1 MVRSIAQAYREAYGG
16 LSKEVWILSL
26 ALLINRS
33 GSMVYAFLTLYLTEK
48 LGFSMLDA
56 GTMFSIFGAGSLV
69 GVYLGGRL
77 VKPLGAI
84 RTQICGLLLAPPILL
99 LVPLFDEFWKIG
111 AVIFFYSMCT
121 SSVRPANSVA
131 VSQFTEPE
139 LMTRAFG
146 LQRMAVNL
154 GFSIGPAIGGFLAMY
169 NFTWLF
175 FADAL
180 TTALGGA
187 VLIISFGFR
196 KYAKTEAAAQMQKA
210 AEQTD
215 EAGSPLSDHRFLIF
229 LGMLLLSSLV
239 FMQYCA
245 TYPKYLQD
253 FYSMSKFEIGLMF
266 SVNTVLIVVLE
277 MLVVNKVKALPQL
290 RTIGWGCF
298 LSCFGFAL
306 LPLGNTMWFCVI
318 SVCVFTIGEMLNSPL
333 SSGFVANRSIN
344 RDRGMYM
351 SAYSMTYS
359 LAAII
364 APPMGTYLY
373 QINPHLLWGVA
384 YVIGAVVLIG
394 FYRFASLEEFS
405 SGSSVNESLR

>member
-33 GSMVYAFLTLYLTEK
+33 GSMVYAFLTLYLTDK
-48 LGFSMLDA
+48 LGFTMLDS

-99 LVPLFDEFWKIG
+99 LVPLFEDFYLIG
-111 AVIFFYSMCT
+111 VVIFFYAMCT
-121 SSVRPANSVA
+121 SSIRPANSVA
-131 VSQFTEPE
+131 VSQFADPT

-154 GFSIGPAIGGFLAMY
+154 GFSIGPAVGGLLAMY
-169 NFTWLF
+169 SFNWLF
-175 FADAL
+175 IADAA
-180 TTALGGA
+180 TTAMGGGI
-187 VLIISFGFR
+187 LIWFFGFR
-196 KYAKTEAAAQMQKA
+196 KYAKTESAAQMQKA
-210 AEQTD
+210 AEETG
-215 EAGSPLSDHRFLIF
+215 ESGSPLSDHRFLMF
-229 LGMLLLSSLV
+229 LGLLLLSSLV

-245 TYPKYLQD
+245 TYPKYLQE
-253 FYSMSKFEIGLMF
+253 YYMMSKFEIGLMF

-277 MLVVNKVKALPQL
+277 MLVVNKVKTFPQL

-298 LSCFGFAL
+298 LSCCGFAL
-306 LPLGNTMWFCVI
+306 LPLGNTMWFCVF
-318 SVCVFTIGEMLNSPL
+318 SVCVLTVGEMLNSPL
-333 SSGFVANRSIN
+333 ASGYVANRSLN

-351 SAYSMTYS
+351 SAYSMTLS

-364 APPMGTYLY
+364 GPPLGTYLY
-373 QINPHLLWGVA
+373 QINPHLLWGVGF
-384 YVIGAVVLIG
+384 VIGAIVLAGI
-394 FYRFASLEEFS
+394 YRLASLEDS
-405 SGSSVNESLR
+405 SQAEALKSQ